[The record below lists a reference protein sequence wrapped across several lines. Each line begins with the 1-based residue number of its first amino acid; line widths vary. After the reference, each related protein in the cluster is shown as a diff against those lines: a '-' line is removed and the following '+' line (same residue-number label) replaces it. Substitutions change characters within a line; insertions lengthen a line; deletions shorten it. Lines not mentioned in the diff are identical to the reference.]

1 MVRIAVGLVGI
12 GLAFGLAKVV
22 ETACQPDTPTLSLN
36 RTRHTQPTKSRT
48 RRYASERFM
57 RSRDQ
62 FRSLD
67 YPRVV
72 AASEATFLR
81 ESDEV
86 LGFVVDGVARAYPTT
101 IVGYH
106 HVVNDRLG
114 HTALTVTF

>member
-1 MVRIAVGLVGI
+1 
-12 GLAFGLAKVV
+12 
-22 ETACQPDTPTLSLN
+22 
-36 RTRHTQPTKSRT
+36 
-48 RRYASERFM
+48 M

-62 FRSLD
+62 FPTLD

-72 AASEATFLR
+72 AASEAAFLR

-106 HVVNDRLG
+106 HVVNDRIG
-114 HTALTVTF
+114 DTTLTVTF